1 MESEK
6 DKVPP
11 IPPPREAIV
20 DDDRYTEL
28 IDIEKGES
36 FTSLQDGPD
45 IAPSMGIPQSNL
57 SSLSDKNKKHPIDNG
72 SLGTDVSI
80 AEVYGEEKT
89 HECFVDRLS
98 AELGNI
104 KAKYQERSASNEYKR
119 FSAGSVG
126 AYSYNSNSP
135 LTMSG
140 CSSRNLSDNESDLGD
155 NHTLDSKR
163 NYFKKIT
170 YKDVEESLNKHYTK
184 EVQMS
189 SELDILLTYLK
200 GQRHIFNQANRI
212 TIQKFNMLMFPAIF
226 ITGSMTVVA
235 PFLDTVG
242 WSNWLLSILN
252 ALLTVM
258 ITINNFMK
266 WQAVAAIYL
275 TISNQ
280 YDKLAISVEM
290 SRNEYMFSEEKRKG
304 VLILEKM
311 RETEKRI
318 MDIQN
323 NYNDIVIPYE
333 VQLMN
338 PIISHINIFS
348 FIKKIEHHK
357 KGLIMKYKDVKNEIR
372 YIMFQWEKQNSNESI
387 SSGKHPEDLERMQ
400 RLLEKKEE
408 VKKQMMQNNSNNVYA
423 YIDNLFIREIR
434 HSDKYYTY
442 HSAGMYF
449 IFRPKPLERF
459 TYGNSVVDD
468 YLNFIF
474 TQ

>member
-1 MESEK
+1 MPTQPSAEN
-6 DKVPP
+6 
-11 IPPPREAIV
+11 IV
-20 DDDRYTEL
+20 DDDNFTEMV
-28 IDIEKGES
+28 DIEKGN
-36 FTSLQDGPD
+36 
-45 IAPSMGIPQSNL
+45 PQ
-57 SSLSDKNKKHPIDNG
+57 KETPMPIDNG
-72 SLGTDVSI
+72 SLDSDVSI
-80 AEVYGEEKT
+80 GEVYCEEKT
-89 HECFVDRLS
+89 HEHFIDKLS
-98 AELGNI
+98 MELDHI
-104 KAKYQERSASNEYKR
+104 KNKYQEKSSKKEEFEYKR
-119 FSAGSVG
+119 SSVG
-126 AYSYNSNSP
+126 STGGYSYNSNSP
-135 LTMSG
+135 LTMSA
-140 CSSRNLSDNESDLGD
+140 CSSRQLSDNESDFGD
-155 NHTLDSKR
+155 SNTLDSKR
-163 NYFKKIT
+163 TFFKKIT
-170 YKDVEESLNKHYTK
+170 YKDVEASLNKHYTR

-226 ITGSMTVVA
+226 ITGSMTVLA
-235 PFLDTVG
+235 PFLDSVG
-242 WSNWLLSILN
+242 WSDWLLSILN

-290 SRNEYMFSEEKRKG
+290 SRNEYMFSDEQKKG

-311 RETEKRI
+311 RDTEKRI

-357 KGLIMKYKDVKNEIR
+357 KELIMKYKDVKNEIR
-372 YIMFQWEKQNSNESI
+372 YIMFQWEKQNTNESVVT
-387 SSGKHPEDLERMQ
+387 KKDKDLERMQ
-400 RLLEKKEE
+400 HLLEKKEE
-408 VKKQMMQNNSNNVYA
+408 VKKQMIQNNSNNVYA

-434 HSDKYYTY
+434 HSEKYYTY

-474 TQ
+474 IKE

>member
-1 MESEK
+1 MSEK
-6 DKVPP
+6 EKP
-11 IPPPREAIV
+11 IAKEKSQENII
-20 DDDRYTEL
+20 DDDRFSEMVDL
-28 IDIEKGES
+28 EKGKEET
-36 FTSLQDGPD
+36 TSL
-45 IAPSMGIPQSNL
+45 ISNPME
-57 SSLSDKNKKHPIDNG
+57 SSKKKGSLKNPSDKHRKPIVDG
-72 SLGTDVSI
+72 DSVGTDVSLS
-80 AEVYGEEKT
+80 ELYGEEKT
-89 HECFVDRLS
+89 HEHFVDKLS
-98 AELGNI
+98 MELNHI
-104 KAKYQERSASNEYKR
+104 KSKYKEREVTEEFKR
-119 FSAGSVG
+119 MSVGSVG
-126 AYSYNSNSP
+126 SYSYNSNSP

-140 CSSRNLSDNESDLGD
+140 CSSRNMSDNDSDFD
-155 NHTLDSKR
+155 NNTLDSKR
-163 NYFKKIT
+163 TYFKKIT
-170 YKDVEESLNKHYTK
+170 YKDVEDSLNKHYTR

-212 TIQKFNMLMFPAIF
+212 TLQKFNMLMFPAIF

-242 WSNWLLSILN
+242 WSNWILSILN
-252 ALLTVM
+252 AILTVM

-290 SRNEYMFSEEKRKG
+290 SRNEFTFGEEKKKSA
-304 VLILEKM
+304 LILEKM
-311 RETEKRI
+311 RDTEKRI
-318 MDIQN
+318 MEIQSI
-323 NYNDIVIPYE
+323 YNDVIIPYE

-357 KGLIMKYKDVKNEIR
+357 KELIMKYKDVKNEIR
-372 YIMFQWEKQNSNESI
+372 YIMFQWERHNSNESLP
-387 SSGKHPEDLERMQ
+387 SKKPGDLERMN

-408 VKKQMMQNNSNNVYA
+408 VKKQMIQNNSNNVYA

-434 HSDKYYTY
+434 HSEKYYTY

-449 IFRPKPLERF
+449 IFRPEALERF
-459 TYGNSVVDD
+459 EYGNSVVDD

-474 TQ
+474 VK

>member
-1 MESEK
+1 MEKAPMSTQPSAEN
-6 DKVPP
+6 
-11 IPPPREAIV
+11 IV
-20 DDDRYTEL
+20 DDDNFTEMV
-28 IDIEKGES
+28 DIEKGN
-36 FTSLQDGPD
+36 
-45 IAPSMGIPQSNL
+45 PQ
-57 SSLSDKNKKHPIDNG
+57 KETTMPIDNG
-72 SLGTDVSI
+72 SIDSDVSI
-80 AEVYGEEKT
+80 GEVYCEEKT
-89 HECFVDRLS
+89 HEHFIDKLS
-98 AELGNI
+98 MELDHI
-104 KAKYQERSASNEYKR
+104 KNKYQEKSSKKEESEYKR
-119 FSAGSVG
+119 SSVG
-126 AYSYNSNSP
+126 STGGYSYNSNSP
-135 LTMSG
+135 LTMSA
-140 CSSRNLSDNESDLGD
+140 CSSRQLSDNESDFGD
-155 NHTLDSKR
+155 SNTLDSKR
-163 NYFKKIT
+163 TFFKKIT
-170 YKDVEESLNKHYTK
+170 YKDVEASLNKHYTR

-226 ITGSMTVVA
+226 ITGSMTVLA

-242 WSNWLLSILN
+242 WSDWLLSILN

-290 SRNEYMFSEEKRKG
+290 SRNEYMFSDEQKKG

-311 RETEKRI
+311 RDTEKRI

-357 KGLIMKYKDVKNEIR
+357 KELIMKYKDVKNEIR
-372 YIMFQWEKQNSNESI
+372 YIMFQWEKQNTNESVVT
-387 SSGKHPEDLERMQ
+387 KKDKDLERMQ
-400 RLLEKKEE
+400 HLLEKKEE
-408 VKKQMMQNNSNNVYA
+408 VKKQMIQNNSNNVYA

-434 HSDKYYTY
+434 HSEKYYTY

-474 TQ
+474 IKE

>member
-1 MESEK
+1 MDSEK
-6 DKVPP
+6 DKTTI

-36 FTSLQDGPD
+36 FTTLHDDSD
-45 IAPSMGIPQSNL
+45 IAPSMGLPQSTRT
-57 SSLSDKNKKHPIDNG
+57 DKRPVDNG

-89 HECFVDRLS
+89 HDCFVNRLS

-226 ITGSMTVVA
+226 ITGFMTVVA

-323 NYNDIVIPYE
+323 NYNDIIIPYE
-333 VQLMN
+333 IQLMN

-357 KGLIMKYKDVKNEIR
+357 KELIMKYKDVKNEIR
-372 YIMFQWEKQNSNESI
+372 YIMFQWEKQNTNESVVT
-387 SSGKHPEDLERMQ
+387 KKDKDLERMQ
-400 RLLEKKEE
+400 HLLEKKEE
-408 VKKQMMQNNSNNVYA
+408 VKKKMIQNNSNNVYA

-434 HSDKYYTY
+434 HSEKYYTY

-474 TQ
+474 IKE

>member
-1 MESEK
+1 MPTQPSAEN
-6 DKVPP
+6 
-11 IPPPREAIV
+11 IV
-20 DDDRYTEL
+20 DDDNFTEMV
-28 IDIEKGES
+28 DIEKGN
-36 FTSLQDGPD
+36 
-45 IAPSMGIPQSNL
+45 PQ
-57 SSLSDKNKKHPIDNG
+57 KETTMPIDNG
-72 SLGTDVSI
+72 SIDSDVSI
-80 AEVYGEEKT
+80 GEVYCEEKT
-89 HECFVDRLS
+89 HEHFIDKLS
-98 AELGNI
+98 MELDHI
-104 KAKYQERSASNEYKR
+104 KNKYQEKSSKKEEFEYKR
-119 FSAGSVG
+119 SSVG
-126 AYSYNSNSP
+126 STGGYSYNSNSP
-135 LTMSG
+135 LTMSA
-140 CSSRNLSDNESDLGD
+140 CSSRQLSDNESDFGD
-155 NHTLDSKR
+155 SNTLDSKR
-163 NYFKKIT
+163 TFFKKIT
-170 YKDVEESLNKHYTK
+170 YKDVEASLNKHYTR

-226 ITGSMTVVA
+226 ITGSMTVLA

-242 WSNWLLSILN
+242 WSDWLLSILN

-290 SRNEYMFSEEKRKG
+290 SRNEYMFSDEQKKG

-311 RETEKRI
+311 RDTEKRI

-357 KGLIMKYKDVKNEIR
+357 KELIMKYKDVKNEIR
-372 YIMFQWEKQNSNESI
+372 YIMFQWEKQNTNESVVT
-387 SSGKHPEDLERMQ
+387 KKDKDLERMQ
-400 RLLEKKEE
+400 HLLEKKEE
-408 VKKQMMQNNSNNVYA
+408 VKKQMIQNNSNNVYA

-434 HSDKYYTY
+434 HSEKYYTY

-474 TQ
+474 IKE

>member
-1 MESEK
+1 MEKEAS
-6 DKVPP
+6 
-11 IPPPREAIV
+11 RENIL
-20 DDDRYTEL
+20 DDDKYSEIPDLEKCQVRNDSGINERE
-28 IDIEKGES
+28 IE
-36 FTSLQDGPD
+36 
-45 IAPSMGIPQSNL
+45 
-57 SSLSDKNKKHPIDNG
+57 NG

-80 AEVYGEEKT
+80 GEVYAEEKT
-89 HECFVDRLS
+89 HDHFIDRLS
-98 AELGNI
+98 MELNHI
-104 KAKYQERSASNEYKR
+104 KTKHQEKSQKTDYKR
-119 FSAGSVG
+119 ISAGSIG
-126 AYSYNSNSP
+126 SYSYNSNSP
-135 LTMSG
+135 LTMSA
-140 CSSRNLSDNESDLGD
+140 CSSRNLSDAESDFGD

-163 NYFKKIT
+163 TYFKKIT

-184 EVQMS
+184 EVQIS
-189 SELDILLTYLK
+189 SEMDILLTYLK

-212 TIQKFNMLMFPAIF
+212 TTQKFNMLMFPAIF

-290 SRNEYMFSEEKRKG
+290 SRNEFMFSDGQKKG

-311 RETEKRI
+311 RDTEKKI
-318 MDIQN
+318 MAIQN

-357 KGLIMKYKDVKNEIR
+357 KELIMKYKDVKNEIR
-372 YIMFQWEKQNSNESI
+372 YIMFQWEKQNTNESVAT
-387 SSGKHPEDLERMQ
+387 KDPKDLEALQ
-400 RLLEKKEE
+400 ALLDRKEK
-408 VKKQMMQNNSNNVYA
+408 VKQQMIQNNSNNVYA

-434 HSDKYYTY
+434 HSEKYYTY

-474 TQ
+474 VNQ

>member
-1 MESEK
+1 MTTQPSAEN
-6 DKVPP
+6 
-11 IPPPREAIV
+11 IV
-20 DDDRYTEL
+20 DDDNFTEMV
-28 IDIEKGES
+28 DIEKGN
-36 FTSLQDGPD
+36 
-45 IAPSMGIPQSNL
+45 PQ
-57 SSLSDKNKKHPIDNG
+57 KETTMPIDNG
-72 SLGTDVSI
+72 SIDSDVSI
-80 AEVYGEEKT
+80 GEVYCEEKT
-89 HECFVDRLS
+89 HEHFIDKLS
-98 AELGNI
+98 MELDHI
-104 KAKYQERSASNEYKR
+104 KNKYQEKSSKKEESEYKR
-119 FSAGSVG
+119 SSVG
-126 AYSYNSNSP
+126 STGGYSYNSNSP
-135 LTMSG
+135 LTMSA
-140 CSSRNLSDNESDLGD
+140 CSSRQLSDNESDFGD
-155 NHTLDSKR
+155 SNTLDSKR
-163 NYFKKIT
+163 TFFKKIT
-170 YKDVEESLNKHYTK
+170 YKDVEASLNKHYTR

-226 ITGSMTVVA
+226 ITGSMTVLA
-235 PFLDTVG
+235 PFLDSVG
-242 WSNWLLSILN
+242 WSDWLLSILN

-290 SRNEYMFSEEKRKG
+290 SRNEYMFSDEQKKG

-311 RETEKRI
+311 RDTEKRI

-357 KGLIMKYKDVKNEIR
+357 KELIMKYKDVKNEIR
-372 YIMFQWEKQNSNESI
+372 YIMFQWEKQNTNESVVT
-387 SSGKHPEDLERMQ
+387 KKDKDLERMQ
-400 RLLEKKEE
+400 HLLEKKEE
-408 VKKQMMQNNSNNVYA
+408 VKKQMIQNNSNNVYA

-434 HSDKYYTY
+434 HSEKYYTY

-474 TQ
+474 IKE

>member
-1 MESEK
+1 MDNENDK
-6 DKVPP
+6 DRP

-36 FTSLQDGPD
+36 FTSINNDSY
-45 IAPSMGIPQSNL
+45 IAPSMGVPQTNM
-57 SSLSDKNKKHPIDNG
+57 SSTSDKNIRPVDNG

-89 HECFVDRLS
+89 HERFVDRLS

-104 KAKYQERSASNEYKR
+104 KAKYKERSVRNEYKR
-119 FSAGSVG
+119 YSAGSVG

-135 LTMSG
+135 LTMSA

-170 YKDVEESLNKHYTK
+170 YQDVEESLNKHYTK

-212 TIQKFNMLMFPAIF
+212 TTQKFNMLMFPAIF

-290 SRNEYMFSEEKRKG
+290 SRNEYMFNEAKQKG

-357 KGLIMKYKDVKNEIR
+357 KALIVKYKDVKNEIR

-387 SSGKHPEDLERMQ
+387 SSGKNPEDLERMQ

-408 VKKQMMQNNSNNVYA
+408 VKKQMIQNNSNNVYA

>member
-1 MESEK
+1 MEKAPMPTQPSAEN
-6 DKVPP
+6 
-11 IPPPREAIV
+11 IV
-20 DDDRYTEL
+20 DDDNFTEMV
-28 IDIEKGES
+28 DIEKGN
-36 FTSLQDGPD
+36 
-45 IAPSMGIPQSNL
+45 PQ
-57 SSLSDKNKKHPIDNG
+57 KETPMPIDNG
-72 SLGTDVSI
+72 SLDSDVSI
-80 AEVYGEEKT
+80 GEVYCEEKT
-89 HECFVDRLS
+89 HEHFIDKLS
-98 AELGNI
+98 MELDHI
-104 KAKYQERSASNEYKR
+104 KNKYQEKSSKKEEFEYKR
-119 FSAGSVG
+119 SSVG
-126 AYSYNSNSP
+126 STGGYSYNSNSP
-135 LTMSG
+135 LTMSA
-140 CSSRNLSDNESDLGD
+140 CSSRQLSDNESDFGD
-155 NHTLDSKR
+155 SNTLDSKR
-163 NYFKKIT
+163 TFFKKIT
-170 YKDVEESLNKHYTK
+170 YKDVEASLNKHYTR

-226 ITGSMTVVA
+226 ITGSMTVLA
-235 PFLDTVG
+235 PFLDSVG
-242 WSNWLLSILN
+242 WSDWLLSILN

-290 SRNEYMFSEEKRKG
+290 SRNEYMFSDEQKKG

-311 RETEKRI
+311 RDTEKRI

-357 KGLIMKYKDVKNEIR
+357 KELIMKYKDVKNEIR
-372 YIMFQWEKQNSNESI
+372 YIMFQWEKQNTNESVVT
-387 SSGKHPEDLERMQ
+387 KKDKDLERMQ
-400 RLLEKKEE
+400 HLLEKKEE
-408 VKKQMMQNNSNNVYA
+408 VKKQMIQNNSNNVYA

-434 HSDKYYTY
+434 HSEKYYTY

-474 TQ
+474 IKE

>member
-1 MESEK
+1 MEKEAS
-6 DKVPP
+6 
-11 IPPPREAIV
+11 RENIL
-20 DDDRYTEL
+20 DDDKYSEIADL
-28 IDIEKGES
+28 EKGKLRND
-36 FTSLQDGPD
+36 TS
-45 IAPSMGIPQSNL
+45 I
-57 SSLSDKNKKHPIDNG
+57 KECEKENG

-80 AEVYGEEKT
+80 GEVYAEEKT
-89 HECFVDRLS
+89 HDHFIDRLS
-98 AELGNI
+98 MELNHI
-104 KAKYQERSASNEYKR
+104 KTKHQEKSQKTDYKR
-119 FSAGSVG
+119 ISAGSIG
-126 AYSYNSNSP
+126 SYSYNSNSP
-135 LTMSG
+135 LTMSA
-140 CSSRNLSDNESDLGD
+140 CSSRNLSDAESDFGD

-163 NYFKKIT
+163 TYFKKIT
-170 YKDVEESLNKHYTK
+170 YKDVEDSLNKHYTK
-184 EVQMS
+184 EVQIS
-189 SELDILLTYLK
+189 SEMDILLTYLK

-212 TIQKFNMLMFPAIF
+212 TTQKFNMLMFPAIF
-226 ITGSMTVVA
+226 ITGSMTVLA

-290 SRNEYMFSEEKRKG
+290 SRNEFMFSDGQKKG

-311 RETEKRI
+311 RDTEKKI
-318 MDIQN
+318 MAIQN

-357 KGLIMKYKDVKNEIR
+357 KELIMKYKDVKNEIR
-372 YIMFQWEKQNSNESI
+372 YIMFQWEKQNTNESVTT
-387 SSGKHPEDLERMQ
+387 KDPKDLEALQ
-400 RLLEKKEE
+400 ALLDRKEK
-408 VKKQMMQNNSNNVYA
+408 VKQQMIQNNSNNVYA

-434 HSDKYYTY
+434 HSEKYYTY

-474 TQ
+474 VNQ

>member
-1 MESEK
+1 MEKAPMTTQPSAEN
-6 DKVPP
+6 
-11 IPPPREAIV
+11 IV
-20 DDDRYTEL
+20 DDDNFTEMV
-28 IDIEKGES
+28 DIEKGN
-36 FTSLQDGPD
+36 
-45 IAPSMGIPQSNL
+45 PQ
-57 SSLSDKNKKHPIDNG
+57 KETTMPIDNG
-72 SLGTDVSI
+72 SIDSDVSI
-80 AEVYGEEKT
+80 GEVYCEEKT
-89 HECFVDRLS
+89 HEHFIDKLS
-98 AELGNI
+98 MELDHI
-104 KAKYQERSASNEYKR
+104 KNKYQEKSSKKEEFENKRS
-119 FSAGSVG
+119 SVG
-126 AYSYNSNSP
+126 STGGYSYNSNSP
-135 LTMSG
+135 LTMSA
-140 CSSRNLSDNESDLGD
+140 CSSRQLSDNESDFGD
-155 NHTLDSKR
+155 SNTLDSKR
-163 NYFKKIT
+163 TFFKKIT
-170 YKDVEESLNKHYTK
+170 YKDVEASLNKHYTR

-226 ITGSMTVVA
+226 ITGSMTVLA

-242 WSNWLLSILN
+242 WSDWLLSILN

-290 SRNEYMFSEEKRKG
+290 SRNEYMFSDEQKKG

-311 RETEKRI
+311 RDTEKRI

-357 KGLIMKYKDVKNEIR
+357 KELIMKYKDVKNEIR
-372 YIMFQWEKQNSNESI
+372 YIMFQWEKQNTNESVVT
-387 SSGKHPEDLERMQ
+387 KKDKDLERMQ
-400 RLLEKKEE
+400 HLLEKKEE
-408 VKKQMMQNNSNNVYA
+408 VKKQMIQNNSNNVYA

-434 HSDKYYTY
+434 HSEKYYTY

-474 TQ
+474 IKE

>member
-1 MESEK
+1 MDSEK
-6 DKVPP
+6 DKPTI
-11 IPPPREAIV
+11 IPLPREAIV

-36 FTSLQDGPD
+36 FTSLQEDSD
-45 IAPSMGIPQSNL
+45 LAPSMGLPQSNL
-57 SSLSDKNKKHPIDNG
+57 SSISDKNKRPVDNG

-89 HECFVDRLS
+89 HERFVHRLS
-98 AELGNI
+98 TELGNI
-104 KAKYQERSASNEYKR
+104 KAKYKERSASNEYKR
-119 FSAGSVG
+119 FSAGSIG

-170 YKDVEESLNKHYTK
+170 YQDVEESLNKHYTK

-212 TIQKFNMLMFPAIF
+212 TLQKFNMLMFPAIF
-226 ITGSMTVVA
+226 ITGSMTVIA

-242 WSNWLLSILN
+242 WNNWLFSILN

-323 NYNDIVIPYE
+323 NYNDIIIPYE
-333 VQLMN
+333 IQLMN

-357 KGLIMKYKDVKNEIR
+357 KALIIKYKDVKNEIR
-372 YIMFQWEKQNSNESI
+372 YIMFQWEKQCSNESI
-387 SSGKHPEDLERMQ
+387 SSGKNPEDLERMQ

-449 IFRPKPLERF
+449 IFRPKQLERF